1 MELTFQHL
9 SKSYGA
15 KQALLDVSM
24 TLTDGIYGILGPNGA
39 GKSTMMNILTGNL
52 VQTSGQILF
61 GGEDIRGLGIT
72 FRSRVGYMPQQQAFY
87 PGFTVEQFLYYIASL
102 RDMDKAL
109 AKERISWALEL
120 LSLSDERKKRVRSLS
135 GGMKQRLLLA
145 QAILADPDVLVLDEP
160 TAGLD
165 PKQRIAVRNL
175 ISEISLHKIVLLST
189 HVVPDVEY
197 VAKEILL
204 LSNGVLLRQGSA
216 QDLIEEIRGQVWEAV
231 VPEELVRDMGKYGL
245 VCNVARE
252 RDNVVVRFLS
262 PTRPELCCTEAEP
275 TLEDVYLHHFGDV
288 EGL

>member
-9 SKSYGA
+9 SKNYGT

-39 GKSTMMNILTGNL
+39 GKSTLMNILTGNL
-52 VQTSGQILF
+52 AQTSGLILF
-61 GGEDIRGLGIT
+61 DGEDIRSLGIA
-72 FRSRVGYMPQQQAFY
+72 FRSKVGYMPQQQTFY

-102 RDMDKAL
+102 RDMENAL
-109 AKERISWALEL
+109 AENRIDWALEL
-120 LSLSDERKKRVRSLS
+120 LNLSDVRKKRVRSLS

-204 LSNGVLLRQGSA
+204 LSNGVLIRQGSA
-216 QDLIEEIRGQVWEAV
+216 PDLASEIRGQVWEAI
-231 VPEELVRDMGKYGL
+231 VPEEQVKDMGKYGL
-245 VCNVARE
+245 VCNMSRE
-252 RDNVVVRFLS
+252 RDNVLVRFLS
-262 PTRPELCCTEAEP
+262 SAHPELYCTEVEP
-275 TLEDVYLHHFGDV
+275 TLEDVYLHYFGDV